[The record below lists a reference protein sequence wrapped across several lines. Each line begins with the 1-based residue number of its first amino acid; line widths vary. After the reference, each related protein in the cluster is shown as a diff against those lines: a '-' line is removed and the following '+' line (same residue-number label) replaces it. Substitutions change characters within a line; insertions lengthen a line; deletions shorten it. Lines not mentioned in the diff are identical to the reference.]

1 MGLTVEKQI
10 KFSND
15 AQESAYFAT
24 ERNEL
29 FSGSFN
35 NGKSYGFSLK
45 VATLLTTF
53 PKYRAVMA
61 RQTRA
66 DLMKTTYQ
74 TFFKIMPRQ
83 MIAAQNMQ
91 DGVTYLKNGS
101 RIDWLHL
108 DGVEESTLRGLEIN
122 AVFTDQ
128 GEEVEEKV
136 YDILDSRI
144 GRWDE
149 AIVPPELLSRYPN
162 WPINTF
168 TGKYIIP
175 SYHMTA
181 CNPDTQFHHLYR
193 HYHPDSI
200 DRRKNHF
207 YVESQWDTKLG
218 SKEAYENALRN
229 GEEWVSKYIYGLWG
243 ISKAQIHRVSDDVI
257 IKSTDNGFEELL
269 DRIKRRGSCFRV
281 LDHGD
286 AAPTCCLWVAAI
298 DGVYIFYREYYS
310 PGRVISQHRQAI
322 ADLSIGETYRS
333 NYADPAIFKKQHQKD
348 GNFWT
353 TSDEY
358 ITTSIEGPPLYWTP
372 ADNNEFATRNRINE
386 LLRPNASRKHPL
398 TGLYG
403 SPGIF
408 FLKRS
413 VDFPTGCEHAIKE
426 LGSQRRKL
434 LGYYEGE
441 ALYADDREENVA
453 DHAYD
458 CTRYF
463 VAMHGQPLKDQK
475 QAAPKNSFAYYKM
488 LKERGKGKISGPMS
502 SRYRING

>member
-1 MGLTVEKQI
+1 MPVLVEKDI

-35 NGKSYGFSLK
+35 NGKSYGFCLK
-45 VATLLTTF
+45 VSTLLTTF
-53 PKYRAVMA
+53 DKYRAVIA

-128 GEEVEEKV
+128 AEEVDEKV

-149 AIVPPELLSRYPN
+149 AIVPQSLLGKYPN
-162 WPINTF
+162 WPINDF
-168 TGKYIIP
+168 TGKYVVP
-175 SYHMTA
+175 SYHMNA

-200 DRRKNHF
+200 DRIPNHF
-207 YVESQWDTKLG
+207 FVESQWDTKLG
-218 SKEAYENALRN
+218 SKESYEKALRN
-229 GEEWVSKYIYGLWG
+229 GEEWVQKYIYGLWG
-243 ISKAQIHRVSDDVI
+243 ISKAQIHRVTQDVI
-257 IKSTDNGFEELL
+257 LEADQCDELL
-269 DRIKRRGSCFRV
+269 DRIKRRGSLFRV

-286 AAPTCCLWVAAI
+286 AAPTCCLWWAAI
-298 DGVYIFYREYYS
+298 DGVYICYREYYS

-322 ADLSIGETYRS
+322 HDLSNGERYRG
-333 NYADPAIFKKQHQKD
+333 NYADPAIFKKQHQKE

-353 TSDEY
+353 TADEY
-358 ITTSIEGPPLYWTP
+358 ITNSIEGPPLTWIA

-386 LLRPNASRKHPL
+386 LLRSNTSRKHPI

-403 SPGIF
+403 APGIYF
-408 FLKRS
+408 IKRS
-413 VDFPTGCEHAIKE
+413 VDFPSGCEHAIKE

-463 VAMHGQPLKDQK
+463 VAMHGSPLKDQQK
-475 QAAPKNSFAYYKM
+475 IVPRNSLKYYEM
-488 LKERGKGKISGPMS
+488 LRKRTGGKLKGPMS
-502 SRYRING
+502 GRYTNSNR